1 MKCYTKISEDVL
13 EIEPEVVDAAKEL
26 KVGTYTTTPVKS
38 SYGYHIVYLKSQD
51 KKPELNDDVTNKIK
65 TIVGNEIA
73 QEPNF
78 YVKALKA
85 DYESKLQAE
94 RSDANRVANELS
106 LVKRKLEK
114 YETDYIAKQEK
125 VASALITA
133 EDQAKKIIE
142 NSRSEAIQEKDR
154 IEHLIE
160 MEKEKLLDMK
170 REVIDLKEKTVGLL
184 DKYSQEINNL
194 LD

>member
-1 MKCYTKISEDVL
+1 MENEKKF
-13 EIEPEVVDAAKEL
+13 
-26 KVGTYTTTPVKS
+26 GTEMF
-38 SYGYHIVYLKSQD
+38 GYD
-51 KKPELNDDVTNKIK
+51 KKEV
-65 TIVGNEIA
+65 E
-73 QEPNF
+73 E
-78 YVKALKA
+78 YMKAMKA
-85 DYESKLQAE
+85 EYESKIQAE
-94 RSDANRVANELS
+94 RSDANRIANELS
-106 LVKRKLEK
+106 LVKRKLKK
-114 YETDYIAKQEK
+114 YEADYIAKQEK

-142 NSRSEAIQEKDR
+142 DSRSEAIQEKDR

-170 REVIDLKEKTVGLL
+170 REVIDLKEKTVTLL

>member
-1 MKCYTKISEDVL
+1 M
-13 EIEPEVVDAAKEL
+13 
-26 KVGTYTTTPVKS
+26 
-38 SYGYHIVYLKSQD
+38 QR
-51 KKPELNDDVTNKIK
+51 
-65 TIVGNEIA
+65 
-73 QEPNF
+73 Q
-78 YVKALKA
+78 
-85 DYESKLQAE
+85 
-94 RSDANRVANELS
+94 
-106 LVKRKLEK
+106 VKRKIEK

-194 LD
+194 LDQ